1 MLKMGWAEKELP
13 NIADN
18 LREKLNNEI
27 QVLMVVKLKIRNKKI
42 DVKSILDNSNSP
54 PTLSFTSKIA
64 ISKKKEGSH
73 SYFKGYLS
81 YARLINLRDKQIIK
95 LFNLI

>member
-18 LREKLNNEI
+18 LSEKVNNEI

-42 DVKSILDNSNSP
+42 DVKSILGNSNSP
-54 PTLSFTSKIA
+54 PTLSNCHLLVRLLYLR
-64 ISKKKEGSH
+64 KKKAVTH
-73 SYFKGYLS
+73 ILKGIYHME
-81 YARLINLRDKQIIK
+81 D
-95 LFNLI
+95 